1 MLVSSVII
9 SIIIGYIRGGKL
21 RRFED
26 ITIKL
31 WYFISVAFLIQTIA
45 MILPRINV
53 INFYVLHMLSYVI
66 IMYVCFINRK
76 IVAITIMGLGTLLNM
91 IVIGL
96 NSGAMPVKVP
106 DYIIDPIFDRGHS
119 LMTEATN
126 VSILGDIF
134 LLDFPFIGGV
144 FSIGDVFLVVGA
156 FMLIQYVMTYTL
168 ETKSLSTTYIKNQ
181 TE

>member
-45 MILPRINV
+45 MILPQINV

-76 IVAITIMGLGTLLNM
+76 ILSVTIMGLGTLLNM
-91 IVIGL
+91 IVIGF
-96 NSGAMPVKVP
+96 NAGTMPVKVP
-106 DYIIDPIFDRGHS
+106 DYIMDPVFDRGHS
-119 LMTEATN
+119 LMTELTN
-126 VSILGDIF
+126 ISILGDIF
-134 LLDFPFIGGV
+134 LLNIPFIGGV
-144 FSIGDVFLVVGA
+144 FSIGDIFLVVGA
-156 FMLIQYVMTYTL
+156 FMLIQYVMTYNV
-168 ETKSLSTTYIKNQ
+168 KDMAVSTTYIKEQ
-181 TE
+181 T